1 MARFTFEEQRTPI
14 GKPIEVLMGDYQLIK
29 GEVVDTRV
37 AWCFWEGRRLE
48 YKVEVKTFIGEKL
61 YYWAAMRERGFD
73 NMVVFLRFA

>member
-48 YKVEVKTFIGEKL
+48 NKV
-61 YYWAAMRERGFD
+61 
-73 NMVVFLRFA
+73 